1 MAWTYLA
8 SWTKAL
14 ALLPANLTTYL
25 VDNVNYLK
33 GLAGVVE
40 IDNDLR
46 IRDSITGK
54 GMRFRRSGSALDIDF
69 IGDEGEAFDVN
80 FNWGVQQGLLP
91 TRFKLTKD
99 GQVHGA
105 ATDKCSEGLGL
116 TYTPVY
122 TAHVHPT
129 NTAGWQVLALSS
141 LPAGVVAVEM
151 MMTNNSGSVEHN
163 MGVRPHGSTLSPII
177 RMNYKSTTMKV
188 TAVDASKQI
197 DIYSYGS
204 GAATYAEYSLF
215 GYFL

>member
-1 MAWTYLA
+1 MA

-40 IDNDLR
+40 VDNDLR
-46 IRDSITGK
+46 IRDSAAGK

-80 FNWGVQQGLLP
+80 LNWGVWHGLVP
-91 TRFKLTKD
+91 TKFKLTKD
-99 GQVHGA
+99 GQIDGA
-105 ATDKCSEGLGL
+105 AADKCSEGLGL
-116 TYTPVY
+116 TYTPLY

-129 NTAGWQVLALSS
+129 NTAGWQTLTLSS

-163 MGVRPHGSTLSPII
+163 MGVRPHGSALSPII
-177 RMNYKSTTMKV
+177 LMNYKSTCMRV

-204 GAATYAEYSLF
+204 GAATYSEYSLF